1 MKWLQKYRLIDYV
14 KKVSSVANQHASS
27 LVAASRSA
35 DQDEDKDEDKE
46 NGHDNEDPWAQKKPP
61 VVWSVNVKRMHHNNN

>member
-46 NGHDNEDPWAQKKPP
+46 NGHDNEDP
-61 VVWSVNVKRMHHNNN
+61 